1 MFARYWEK
9 FLKVAYTTTG
19 GWDLVSESLI
29 YISVTV
35 LLRCLPRLLLYD
47 CWCSLGMVVWY
58 LKSKSLCK
66 SDCFAISGL
75 ISDSLSD
82 FRQRKTSPLSNDIWD
97 SMGLSLKMRGY
108 TVFQNH
114 WKCLFNITSAA
125 RYVYILSGRKMPKTL
140 SLASF
145 VKTWSLRSKSV
156 TRYASFEI
164 GQKLVEIEAPK

>member
-108 TVFQNH
+108 TVFPNH
-114 WKCLFNITSAA
+114 RKCLIQHCERNELRLHFKSS
-125 RYVYILSGRKMPKTL
+125 LELPKMALLRVFENLKL
-140 SLASF
+140 E
-145 VKTWSLRSKSV
+145 VKQSYQT
-156 TRYASFEI
+156 
-164 GQKLVEIEAPK
+164 GQF